1 MNHPIFDK
9 ILEANITFNSTAK
22 VALKGD
28 GECLVKWF
36 ANDGFI
42 GEMTLRGQTW
52 GAFPIYEIANWRLE
66 FYNEEDRLV
75 TSYDNNVTDRFVL
88 IIAHFPTKQPGKL
101 LDLSEFKVYIKNI
114 LETYNCNLYVYFPE
128 SEKYDLTDLGITP
141 LRFNQNIKEF
151 NLILEKS
158 FNG

>member
-52 GAFPIYEIANWRLE
+52 GPFPIYEIANWRLE

-101 LDLSEFKVYIKNI
+101 LDLSEFKIYIKNI

-128 SEKYDLTDLGITP
+128 TEKYDLTHL
-141 LRFNQNIKEF
+141 
-151 NLILEKS
+151 
-158 FNG
+158 